1 MILVARHIQEKCQER
16 DRLSCGVEID
26 YSLDERLCNLSRH
39 KVKTKV
45 TKTAVADLHYADDG
59 AVLAHA
65 AEELQ
70 TSLDLLTE
78 AYRSLLLSINIRKPR
93 SYTN

>member
-1 MILVARHIQEKCQER
+1 MFFLVR
-16 DRLSCGVEID
+16 DRLSCAVEID
-26 YSLDERLCNLSRH
+26 YSLDEKLFTLSRH

-45 TKTAVADLHYADDG
+45 TKTAVVDLPYADDG

-78 AYRSLLLSINIRKPR
+78 AYQSLVLSINIRKTKIVYQLTR
-93 SYTN
+93 SRQH